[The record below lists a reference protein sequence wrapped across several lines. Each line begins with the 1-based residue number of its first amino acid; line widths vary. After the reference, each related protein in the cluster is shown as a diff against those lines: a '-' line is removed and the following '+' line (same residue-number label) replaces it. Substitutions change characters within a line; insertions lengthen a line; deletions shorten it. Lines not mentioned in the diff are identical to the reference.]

1 MYIHRELENLI
12 KPFLK
17 RKEILAILGSRQV
30 GKTTFLEYL
39 ASQLKKEGKSV
50 KFITFEKRGDLELFD
65 NIEDFKDIHKKYQIV
80 IIDEFQYAKQGGQKL
95 KYLFDTTKI
104 KYIISGSS
112 SLDIKFQI
120 ARYMVGRMFKFM
132 LWPFS
137 FREYL
142 SYVNNELYEI
152 VNSRILSAFSFPIK
166 KSFGPEINSRL
177 EKLFEEYLIF
187 GGYPAVVLART
198 QKEKEK
204 ILEGILDNYLLK
216 DIKILLQLATESE
229 LTKLAKLL
237 ATQIGNLL
245 NYKELSNSSGLN
257 YKELLRHLE
266 ILKQTYIIDLIK
278 PYFTNKR
285 TEITKNPKVYFIDT
299 GFKNLILSDF
309 RKIEQRRDAGS
320 LVENYIFMAL
330 KRKGNGFQNINFW
343 RTKSKAEVDF
353 VIQRENKIIPIEVKY
368 SSEMAIG
375 KSLYS
380 FIEKFSPSEA
390 FVLTKGFTRETK
402 VKNCKV
408 KFIPVYYF

>member
-1 MYIHRELENLI
+1 
-12 KPFLK
+12 
-17 RKEILAILGSRQV
+17 
-30 GKTTFLEYL
+30 
-39 ASQLKKEGKSV
+39 
-50 KFITFEKRGDLELFD
+50 
-65 NIEDFKDIHKKYQIV
+65 
-80 IIDEFQYAKQGGQKL
+80 
-95 KYLFDTTKI
+95 
-104 KYIISGSS
+104 
-112 SLDIKFQI
+112 
-120 ARYMVGRMFKFM
+120 
-132 LWPFS
+132 
-137 FREYL
+137 
-142 SYVNNELYEI
+142 
-152 VNSRILSAFSFPIK
+152 
-166 KSFGPEINSRL
+166 
-177 EKLFEEYLIF
+177 
-187 GGYPAVVLART
+187 
-198 QKEKEK
+198 
-204 ILEGILDNYLLK
+204 
-216 DIKILLQLATESE
+216 LLQLATENE

-257 YKELLRHLE
+257 YKEILRHLE

-309 RKIEQRRDAGS
+309 RKLDQRKDAGS
-320 LVENYIFMAL
+320 LVENYVFMAL
-330 KRKGNGFQNINFW
+330 KRKSDGFQNINFW

-368 SSEMAIG
+368 SSETAIG

-390 FVLTKGFTRETK
+390 FILTRGFARAMK